1 MKSFC
6 SKALVI
12 APVLLSF
19 ALPSYSVSEITPVID
34 VSRAE
39 ISSPNNDMSPYGS
52 TMSLTSHPIVA
63 TARHENLSNG
73 QSDYTGTG
81 ELYEWLLYPED
92 PNLILLGGKES
103 NFGDIN
109 TATSN
114 WTIPTPVDF
123 QIDGTNVDELVVY
136 NHGLVEVVSSSDGV
150 LAWASVAPDFIDY
163 RENAQQYNLI
173 SVRTR
178 ESIILVTY
186 ELKNHSDAASSWTV
200 KGQVR
205 INTELPSIGHKLDKS
220 SFSDALFNLTSG
232 ELSCEIRHQGLFYN
246 SKGTPAEFKTRASE
260 ADAAFQNN
268 TSNVCEITEDGEIL
282 LGFYNDPSF
291 EDPELPEFEHYSS
304 AESTFFGIE
313 LSEQETYTTMLRHTA
328 TGVWGTGK
336 SDWSIPVTFITAG
349 NAEFHISFNELSGEN
364 VLLEVPETGAHMINM
379 TITNTGE
386 SQGRPVVTM
395 YISQDDLN
403 SVAERVSLVHGF
415 DGECAVTDSDQIE
428 CISAETV
435 QPGDS
440 ISFDITT
447 MISEEGQSQYFSM
460 SACSENAL
468 GCDYTNLE
476 VRVATNSS
484 TESDSGSSGGGAM
497 FFLTLLALPLLR
509 RRQLA

>member
-1 MKSFC
+1 
-6 SKALVI
+6 
-12 APVLLSF
+12 
-19 ALPSYSVSEITPVID
+19 
-34 VSRAE
+34 
-39 ISSPNNDMSPYGS
+39 
-52 TMSLTSHPIVA
+52 
-63 TARHENLSNG
+63 
-73 QSDYTGTG
+73 
-81 ELYEWLLYPED
+81 
-92 PNLILLGGKES
+92 
-103 NFGDIN
+103 
-109 TATSN
+109 
-114 WTIPTPVDF
+114 
-123 QIDGTNVDELVVY
+123 
-136 NHGLVEVVSSSDGV
+136 
-150 LAWASVAPDFIDY
+150 
-163 RENAQQYNLI
+163 
-173 SVRTR
+173 
-178 ESIILVTY
+178 
-186 ELKNHSDAASSWTV
+186 NHSDAASSWTV

-232 ELSCEIRHQGLFYN
+232 ELGCEIRHEGLFYH
-246 SKGTPAEFKTRASE
+246 SKGTPAGFKTRASE

-304 AESTFFGIE
+304 AESTYFGIE

-395 YISQDDLN
+395 YIGQDDLN

-497 FFLTLLALPLLR
+497 FLLTLLALPLLR